1 MTKFSPEKGHRL
13 RGAPWGSAISI
24 VTEQVQQS
32 GVEELPPEAAA
43 SPALRGGVHVPKVMS
58 LGPSRAL
65 VHILALQALLPPP
78 TSQIPATWG
87 PHGAQVGHDL
97 LRSHTAPSVA
107 SAVPAP
113 PSRVAQAFSTRKS
126 PWLRQPDLRAL
137 RIQMSSSRSEH
148 VEGRKPWASPNINQ

>member
-1 MTKFSPEKGHRL
+1 MGLSHLHSNGAGPAVRGGRAATRGCCFSCSEG
-13 RGAPWGSAISI
+13 RGPCS
-24 VTEQVQQS
+24 QS
-32 GVEELPPEAAA
+32 DVPGTLESPGTHS
-43 SPALRGGVHVPKVMS
+43 SPAGSSP
-58 LGPSRAL
+58 PS
-65 VHILALQALLPPP
+65 

-87 PHGAQVGHDL
+87 PRGAQVGHDL
-97 LRSHTAPSVA
+97 LRNHTAPSVA